1 MATSPENRRKVIAE
15 ARRHEKD
22 SGSSEV
28 QVALLTDRI
37 VYMTEHMK
45 RHPKDNHSRRGLVSM
60 VTKRTTHLQ
69 YLERSEPK
77 RFAELVKRLN
87 LRG

>member
-1 MATSPENRRKVIAE
+1 MATTPENRQKVIADN
-15 ARRHEKD
+15 RLHEKD

-45 RHPKDNHSRRGLVSM
+45 RHPKDNHSRRGLVGM
-60 VTKRTTHLQ
+60 VQKRTQHLK
-69 YLERSEPK
+69 YLERVDYK
-77 RFAELVKRLN
+77 RYAELVKRLN
-87 LRG
+87 LR

>member
-1 MATSPENRRKVIAE
+1 LENRRKVIADN
-15 ARRHEKD
+15 RRHEQD
-22 SGSSEV
+22 SGSDEV

-60 VTKRTTHLQ
+60 VQKRTQHLK
-69 YLERSEPK
+69 YLERTEYK
-77 RFAELVKRLN
+77 RYSELVKKLN
-87 LRG
+87 LR